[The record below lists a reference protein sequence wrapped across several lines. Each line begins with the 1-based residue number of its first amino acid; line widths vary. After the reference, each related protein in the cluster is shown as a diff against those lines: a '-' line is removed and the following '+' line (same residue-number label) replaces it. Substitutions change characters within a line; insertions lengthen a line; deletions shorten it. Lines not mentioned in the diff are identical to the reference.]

1 MKRLFPICWWPGAV
15 GFLALLFVSLGHP
28 APRAVALAVL
38 FLPGMLCARYFLP
51 QLAPG
56 RDREYILHAVC
67 LALAVLCTQ
76 YLSLLLGLALVLD
89 ASPDEVP
96 PLLLNPFFLLL
107 VLSALVTPGMAIE
120 KYLERRQPYDTTI
133 RFVSERRKVAL
144 DPGEIRYVESNDSEV
159 RIHTVSGEIYRTK
172 TRISQWEAQLD
183 GRFLRIHRSY
193 IVNTE
198 RIDRY
203 LPSYVLI
210 GDERI
215 HLPQIQ
221 GGGPPP
227 AGRRIERLPA
237 RKRPPDREPPP
248 TSPSP
253 RPHDGSSGRRRADAP
268 RARRERTTTPFRSPP
283 RSGAPECRL
292 PPDAAGTSACA

>member
-56 RDREYILHAVC
+56 RDREHILHAVC

-107 VLSALVTPGMAIE
+107 VLSALVTPGMAIG

-159 RIHTVSGEIYRTK
+159 RIHTASGEIYRTK

-215 HLPQIQ
+215 DIS
-221 GGGPPP
+221 
-227 AGRRIERLPA
+227 
-237 RKRPPDREPPP
+237 RKYKEEV
-248 TSPSP
+248 
-253 RPHDGSSGRRRADAP
+253 RRRLGDA
-268 RARRERTTTPFRSPP
+268 
-283 RSGAPECRL
+283 
-292 PPDAAGTSACA
+292 

>member
-56 RDREYILHAVC
+56 RDREHILHAVC

-159 RIHTVSGEIYRTK
+159 RIHTAS
-172 TRISQWEAQLD
+172 
-183 GRFLRIHRSY
+183 
-193 IVNTE
+193 
-198 RIDRY
+198 
-203 LPSYVLI
+203 
-210 GDERI
+210 
-215 HLPQIQ
+215 
-221 GGGPPP
+221 
-227 AGRRIERLPA
+227 RRASR
-237 RKRPPDREPPP
+237 
-248 TSPSP
+248 
-253 RPHDGSSGRRRADAP
+253 SGRRSSTAVFCASTAP
-268 RARRERTTTPFRSPP
+268 T
-283 RSGAPECRL
+283 
-292 PPDAAGTSACA
+292 